1 MFDNNYYKYY
11 NQPKFSDFKK
21 FNFSKFLDGTQK
33 TLSVINQAIPLIYQ
47 MKPLYENAKTAFKVI
62 NIIKSDEEQNKKVN
76 KTVNNDKKTIK
87 KVEPVNSPTYFL

>member
-11 NQPKFSDFKK
+11 NQPKFSEFKK

-47 MKPLYENAKTAFKVI
+47 MKPLYENAKTALKVI
-62 NIIKSDEEQNKKVN
+62 NIIKHDDDKTKIVNVNVKEEKSIN
-76 KTVNNDKKTIK
+76 K
-87 KVEPVNSPTYFL
+87 KVEPSNSPTYFL